1 MIDRGWRK
9 DEGGMWKDDG
19 KSRTGRSEEIEG
31 WREIAVLE
39 QCSQS
44 LTP

>member
-1 MIDRGWRK
+1 MIDRECRK
-9 DEGGMWKDDG
+9 DEGGVWKDDG
-19 KSRTGRSEEIEG
+19 KSRTGRSEEAEG
-31 WREIAVLE
+31 RREFAVLE